1 MHDHNQKWAAK
12 TVIQLLVF
20 VILVPL
26 LPLLVS
32 RRWDWWE
39 AWVFAFVCIGGFV
52 ASRII
57 VARRWPDLIAER
69 ARFTD
74 HKDTKSWDRILAP
87 LVGLGS
93 ALIPLAAGL
102 EALAG
107 GTVVFSL
114 PAKIFALALITAGY
128 AFSAWA
134 LYENRFFSGLVRIQ
148 SDRSQQ
154 VVSHGPYRFIRHPGY
169 AGALLTYFAT
179 PVLLEAPWAFV
190 PAVFFAIV
198 LVLRTSLEDNTL
210 QDELEG
216 YREYAQHVRFRL
228 LPGIW

>member
-1 MHDHNQKWAAK
+1 MDGHNQKGIVK

-32 RRWDWWE
+32 RHWDWWE
-39 AWVFAFVCIGGFV
+39 AWVFALVCIGGFF
-52 ASRII
+52 ASRFI

-74 HKDTKSWDRILAP
+74 HKDTKPWDRILAP
-87 LVGLGS
+87 LVGLGG
-93 ALIPLAAGL
+93 ALVPLAAGL

-114 PAKIFALALITAGY
+114 PLKIFALALITGGY
-128 AFSAWA
+128 AFGTWA
-134 LYENRFFSGLVRIQ
+134 LYENRFFSGVVRIQ

-179 PVLLEAPWAFV
+179 PILLESPWAFV

-198 LVLRTSLEDNTL
+198 LVLRTFLEDNTL
-210 QDELEG
+210 QQELEG
-216 YREYAQHVRFRL
+216 YREYAGRVRYRL
-228 LPGIW
+228 VPGVW